1 MSVINKMLR
10 DLDSRQADTDV
21 LASLGAVRPGRD
33 GVPTGARV
41 GLSAGRATVAGGV
54 AQPVRARRST
64 RTVVQMG
71 MYGVLALAG
80 VAAAAW
86 WLLHRPTPPVAV
98 APPAATQPA
107 PLTVAAQAAPPA
119 VAAQVASVVPA
130 AAPTSATRAAATVAP
145 PLVVSVAVVPK
156 ADNPAARPALSLAT
170 ASSVRP
176 APVAAQVVPPP
187 PALAGSLSLKLS
199 MDAAP
204 PLNQMVTAAVPTT
217 AHQSVQPLA
226 ASVAPAAALQPAAG
240 KPATLQALLLHAQTL
255 WGDGDRSAA
264 LQLLKDAM
272 QRLES
277 APGGQ
282 GDAATVALVREYAR
296 VGLLGGQTT
305 EVLVTLER
313 LQPQWAGVAD
323 IWAIR
328 GNAAQRLG
336 RHAQAVA
343 AYQQALALN
352 PNEPR
357 WMLGAAVSMAALGQ
371 TGPAADLAEKV
382 RSARALP
389 PDVANYLRQ
398 LGVAIRAD

>member
-71 MYGVLALAG
+71 LYGLLALAG
-80 VAAAAW
+80 VAGAAW
-86 WLLHRPTPPVAV
+86 WLLHRPTAPTAV
-98 APPAATQPA
+98 APPTA
-107 PLTVAAQAAPPA
+107 AAQPTSSAM
-119 VAAQVASVVPA
+119 AAQSASVVQA
-130 AAPTSATRAAATVAP
+130 AAPAGLAQSAATAKPLLAASAAVAP
-145 PLVVSVAVVPK
+145 K
-156 ADNPAARPALSLAT
+156 AANLAERQGLPTAMPSSARPAS
-170 ASSVRP
+170 
-176 APVAAQVVPPP
+176 VAARAVLPHL
-187 PALAGSLSLKLS
+187 ALAGNLSLKLS
-199 MDAAP
+199 LDTVP
-204 PLNQMVTAAVPTT
+204 QPNQIATTT
-217 AHQSVQPLA
+217 APAKAPQGVQPLA
-226 ASVAPAAALQPAAG
+226 TPAAPVAAPQPTAH
-240 KPATLQALLLHAQTL
+240 KPDSLQALLAHAQAL

-272 QRLES
+272 QRLE
-277 APGGQ
+277 ATPGGQ
-282 GDAATVALVREYAR
+282 GDATTVALVREYAR
-296 VGLLGGQTT
+296 VGLLAGQTT
-305 EVLVTLER
+305 EVLATLER
-313 LQPQWAGVAD
+313 LQPQWSGAAD

-336 RHAQAVA
+336 RHTQAVT
-343 AYQQALALN
+343 AYQQALSLN

-371 TGPAADLAEKV
+371 TGPAADMAEKV

-389 PDVANYLRQ
+389 ADVANYLRQ
-398 LGVAIRAD
+398 LGVVIRAD